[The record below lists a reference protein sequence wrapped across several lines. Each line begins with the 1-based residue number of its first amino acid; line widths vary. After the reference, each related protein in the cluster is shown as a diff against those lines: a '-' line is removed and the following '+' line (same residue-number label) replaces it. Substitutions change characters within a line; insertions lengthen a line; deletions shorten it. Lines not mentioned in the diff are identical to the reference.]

1 METLNI
7 SVIPGG
13 QFQKI
18 HVSQNDVGRT
28 IILNLKDK
36 RGWFDLTGC
45 TVKLEGIKPSGLGYS
60 VEGTAD
66 GHTVTIVTSKQ
77 MTDEYGSIASE
88 LKITKT
94 GLAIGTANVMLEVEK
109 DPHPEGTTDGS
120 IDEIIPEITILV
132 ERAEAASE
140 AIQNMGA
147 TASTGPAG
155 SSATVTK
162 TVDPD
167 TGAVTLDFTIPRGD
181 KGETGDAF
189 HIVKTY
195 ASVAAMNADYS
206 GTDTEIGDYVMI
218 ATSSIEDPDNAKV
231 YIKGNQ
237 AFEFVVDMSG
247 ATGIQGPPGVAA
259 GFGTVTASVDSNV
272 GTPSVEVLTS
282 GPNTAKCFSF
292 TFHNLK
298 GADGEDGYSPTATV
312 TKSGG
317 TATISITDKNG
328 TTTETVE
335 DGQDGNDGND
345 GYSPTATV
353 TKSGGT
359 VTISITDKNG
369 TTTETVNDGQD
380 GNDGNDGVSPVIT
393 ITAISGGTRVT
404 ITDAAH
410 PSGQSF
416 DILNGSG
423 AGDMLSSVYDSDSA
437 VATEGGIAS
446 YVSAA
451 ISGKADTAD
460 LAAVAT
466 SGDYDDLDNK
476 PTIPSVT
483 GKADKVSGA
492 TNGNFAALN
501 SNGNLK
507 DSGISPDDIP
517 SKVSDL
523 SNDTGFVT
531 ATPVQVTL
539 PTNGWSSNSQTVNV
553 TGVTTE
559 SNVIVAPAPASAET
573 YGDCGVI
580 CSAKGSGTLT
590 FTCTETPGEALTVNV
605 LIIA

>member
-13 QFQKI
+13 QLQKI

-60 VEGTAD
+60 VEGTVD

-167 TGAVTLDFTIPRGD
+167 TGAVTLVFTIPRGD

-206 GTDTEIGDYVMI
+206 GTDTEIGDYVMVT
-218 ATSSIEDPDNAKV
+218 TSSIEDPDNAKV

-259 GFGTVTASVDSNV
+259 GFGTVEASVDANV
-272 GTPSVEVLTS
+272 GTPSVEVRSS
-282 GPNTAKCFSF
+282 GPDTAKSFSF

-298 GADGEDGYSPTATV
+298 GADGYSPTATV

-317 TATISITDKNG
+317 TATITITD
-328 TTTETVE
+328 
-335 DGQDGNDGND
+335 Q
-345 GYSPTATV
+345 
-353 TKSGGT
+353 
-359 VTISITDKNG
+359 NG

-380 GNDGNDGVSPVIT
+380 GNDGVSPVVT
-393 ITAISGGTRVT
+393 ITTIAGGHRIT
-404 ITDAAH
+404 ITDASH
-410 PSGQSF
+410 PSGQSC
-416 DILNGSG
+416 DVLDGSG
-423 AGDMLSSVYDSDSA
+423 AGDMLTSVYDSDYE

-451 ISGKADTAD
+451 ISGKVDSSD

-466 SGDYDDLDNK
+466 SGDYADLENK

-492 TNGNFAALN
+492 VSGNFAALDN
-501 SNGNLK
+501 SGNLT
-507 DSGISPDDIP
+507 DSGIAPGDIP
-517 SKVSDL
+517 SAVSDL
-523 SNDTGFVT
+523 TNDTGFVT
-531 ATPVQVTL
+531 ATPVQVSL

-553 TGVTTE
+553 TGVTTA

-573 YGDCGVI
+573 YGDCGVL

-590 FTCTETPGEALTVNV
+590 FTCTETPSEALTVNV